1 MSDLSTTRG
10 IDFLQARTQVIK
22 SIRLAIKKHEDS
34 GNRGCDAA
42 NILHSSDDQSCCLTL
57 LATPAVCCILL
68 IVSLSSQTST
78 LFISGLLVPLLVIIA
93 VVLLNMHF
101 HRLVSTAE
109 SKEIQRELE
118 KILYDYEK
126 FSSLCIST
134 IHEGNAKE
142 CTIFPICLHTSC
154 RSILLFLSKYKWRSS
169 YSPNELFFY
178 LNIVLQ

>member
-1 MSDLSTTRG
+1 MSDLSKTRG

-22 SIRLAIKKHEDS
+22 SIRLAINKHENLGS
-34 GNRGCDAA
+34 KGCDVR

-57 LATPAVCCILL
+57 LAIPAVCCILL
-68 IVSLSSQTST
+68 IVSLSSLTST
-78 LFISGLLVPLLVIIA
+78 EFISGLLVPLLVIIA
-93 VVLLNMHF
+93 VVLLNIHL

-134 IHEGNAKE
+134 INEGN
-142 CTIFPICLHTSC
+142 
-154 RSILLFLSKYKWRSS
+154 S
-169 YSPNELFFY
+169 YE
-178 LNIVLQ
+178 